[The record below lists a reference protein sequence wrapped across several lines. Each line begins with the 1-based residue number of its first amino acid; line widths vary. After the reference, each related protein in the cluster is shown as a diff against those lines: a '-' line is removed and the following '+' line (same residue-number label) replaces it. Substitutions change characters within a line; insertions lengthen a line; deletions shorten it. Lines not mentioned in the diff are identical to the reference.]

1 MISPGY
7 DVPRS
12 EIEAYIV
19 EAAQARGVDPR
30 VALEVYRREGAGA
43 WQSTATT
50 KQGTR
55 ENSWGPYQLYTD
67 GGLGNKFQKDTGL
80 DPRDPK
86 TWKENVNYALD
97 NAITGGW
104 GPWYGA
110 KAAGITGKA
119 GINPDA
125 KPLGWQAGPRTD
137 MSGIFDTVADP
148 TEAAAPT
155 DVSSQRRTMP
165 SMPFILGGGQSQG
178 MPSMLSGL
186 FNDPQKLAAM
196 EMIVRSLNPWSNVG
210 NSLSKTAIEDR
221 RYKYEQFKEQRD
233 YDLRREVVDT
243 NKADKDT
250 DNKRADKN
258 LQRQLDA
265 QGLTEIAKHLIQR
278 GFVPGTPEYREEYKK
293 LSDEKNQ
300 SKVFGTPIH
309 GEVDGK
315 PAIGTFD
322 NHGKFRPIDTGTF
335 RVTPGVKIVDTPQG
349 SYAINSKGGGI
360 LGGGSAPVDPTQQPM
375 QPGQTP
381 GFYPKDHQAK
391 EAAEKRGEIQG
402 QAQGEL
408 PAVEITAR
416 RTIEQIDQFMNSKGF
431 SEVFGVIDQF
441 RPNWTMSDSGRDS
454 LAKFKQLSGRAFLEG
469 RAMLK
474 GGGAITDF
482 ESGKAESAIARL
494 ERSVNETDA
503 KAALEEFKDA
513 VREGAAKLRAKAG
526 RPPEAAPLQA
536 PAGNSLPDPLGLR

>member
-12 EIEAYIV
+12 EVEAYIV
-19 EAAQARGVDPR
+19 EAAQARGVDPKI
-30 VALEVYRREGAGA
+30 ALEVYRREGAGA

-55 ENSWGPYQLYTD
+55 ENAWGPYQLYTD

-80 DPRDPK
+80 DPRDPN

-293 LSDEKNQ
+293 KSDE

-315 PAIGTFD
+315 PAVGTFD

-335 RVTPGVKIVDTPQG
+335 RVAPDVKIVNTPQG

-381 GFYPKDHQAK
+381 GFYPNDHQAK
-391 EAAEKRGEIQG
+391 EAAEAEGKIRG
-402 QAQGEL
+402 QANVALPGAERTTSRALRMLEEVEKHPGLSEAVGFIAGRLPALTPKGADFRERIEQVDAMVFGDAVEVMRGLGALTDREGPKITAARARLKTAKNEDDFRTALKDVRDVFNDGIANMRERAGKTAPTGGGGKRLKYNASTGEL
-408 PAVEITAR
+408 E
-416 RTIEQIDQFMNSKGF
+416 
-431 SEVFGVIDQF
+431 
-441 RPNWTMSDSGRDS
+441 
-454 LAKFKQLSGRAFLEG
+454 
-469 RAMLK
+469 
-474 GGGAITDF
+474 
-482 ESGKAESAIARL
+482 
-494 ERSVNETDA
+494 
-503 KAALEEFKDA
+503 
-513 VREGAAKLRAKAG
+513 
-526 RPPEAAPLQA
+526 
-536 PAGNSLPDPLGLR
+536 